1 MGVVR
6 SGFRLLWLEDKAPLT
21 RTTPSF
27 RFPADPEACAVIQAE
42 VLLLLQKHA
51 IEEVIDRR
59 SPGFYGRLFVVPKAS
74 GGWRPVL
81 DLSPLNGFLRK
92 VPFKMETPAS
102 VREALRPLDWV
113 TSIDLTD
120 AYFHILMHR
129 SDRKWLR
136 FLWDDRVFQFRALP
150 FGLSLAPWIFTMI
163 VRQLCALVRQQGI
176 RLRVYLDDWLV
187 LNQLESLCDQ
197 HTRIVLQT
205 ARDLCFSVNQG
216 KSDLVPSQQFTYLGM
231 VFDTRAWTV
240 CPAQRRIDKLQD
252 LVRSLSSL
260 RHAPVRVLASLQGQ
274 MESMSTLIPLGRV
287 HKRPFQAFL
296 NSAWDPASQGWNLSL
311 PLQGWFLESTRQWL
325 DSAWLTQGVPISLPL
340 PELHLFTDASLQGWG
355 AHLEGNTASGLW
367 DQAQKLLHI
376 NILELEAVCLGLLE
390 FVASLRGKQVLIH
403 MDNTTVAAYLNKQGG
418 TRSLVLSNRACEI
431 LTWAFHQGI
440 VISAKYLP
448 GCLNILADSLSR
460 SSQVLHSEWTIA
472 HQALRRLW
480 TQVDKPLLDLF
491 ATRFSRRLPV
501 FVSPVPDPE
510 AWAVN
515 VMGISLYHCCA

>member
-1 MGVVR
+1 MASASKANLEEAFRNVGADVPKGMVHILHHVGSTRQDVYRSMWSSLIYVGKLSTSGKRTLVYPTRVAGADSPGPSSMGSTASSKGFPATGFLSRHFQIVTIDFR
-6 SGFRLLWLEDKAPLT
+6 FASYGSSGRRW
-21 RTTPSF
+21 
-27 RFPADPEACAVIQAE
+27 FPADPEACAVIQAE

-92 VPFKMETPAS
+92 VPFMMETPAS

-136 FLWDDRVFQFRALP
+136 FLWGDRVFQFRALP

-205 ARDLCFSVNQG
+205 ARDLGFSVNQG

-376 NILELEAVCLGLLE
+376 NILELEAVRLGLLE

-403 MDNTTVAAYLNKQGG
+403 TDNTTVAVYLNKQGA
-418 TRSLVLSNRACEI
+418 RA
-431 LTWAFHQGI
+431 
-440 VISAKYLP
+440 
-448 GCLNILADSLSR
+448 R
-460 SSQVLHSEWTIA
+460 
-472 HQALRRLW
+472 
-480 TQVDKPLLDLF
+480 
-491 ATRFSRRLPV
+491 
-501 FVSPVPDPE
+501 
-510 AWAVN
+510 
-515 VMGISLYHCCA
+515 